1 LKLLLILAGF
11 FSLVCPLQGQ
21 NSKLPVTRPPDFS
34 LTRHLD
40 GGMRNYSEALFIS
53 KDSCIYSKNDE
64 GKRIR
69 KRFVL
74 SNTEMDAL
82 YAMLKKNRFDE
93 IEYRTEKEVYDRGGI
108 NINASW
114 DHDKKQ
120 LEVSDAQRSFVKPDW
135 EKEWEAVCSWLEDLV
150 KKKTK

>member
-1 LKLLLILAGF
+1 
-11 FSLVCPLQGQ
+11 
-21 NSKLPVTRPPDFS
+21 
-34 LTRHLD
+34 
-40 GGMRNYSEALFIS
+40 
-53 KDSCIYSKNDE
+53 
-64 GKRIR
+64 
-69 KRFVL
+69 
-74 SNTEMDAL
+74 MDAL